1 MQEIIEF
8 IPEEGDPVLIQGP
21 TPVNTPAAKP
31 SQLPPHYQTENKPTK
46 LEKPASDTYFI
57 QQSEDLDACYREARD
72 QGIIEE
78 NEVLVR
84 GEWKRPIEEQ
94 SGRREERNDNP
105 YENQEEDEE
114 EEEEEEMVDVDQH
127 VCNFCGKINVT

>member
-1 MQEIIEF
+1 MI
-8 IPEEGDPVLIQGP
+8 
-21 TPVNTPAAKP
+21 
-31 SQLPPHYQTENKPTK
+31 
-46 LEKPASDTYFI
+46 DTSFM

-94 SGRREERNDNP
+94 SGKREERNAHL
-105 YENQEEDEE
+105 YEESQEEGEE
-114 EEEEEEMVDVDQH
+114 EEEVVVTDQH

>member
-1 MQEIIEF
+1 MADIS
-8 IPEEGDPVLIQGP
+8 LM
-21 TPVNTPAAKP
+21 
-31 SQLPPHYQTENKPTK
+31 
-46 LEKPASDTYFI
+46 

-94 SGRREERNDNP
+94 PGRREERNDNP
-105 YENQEEDEE
+105 YEENQEEGEE
-114 EEEEEEMVDVDQH
+114 EEDVIVMDQH